1 MKTLLLIIPVLML
14 FGCKSEEKAD
24 ISNVF
29 AITYQYQNQYPFNT
43 PDSLVRI
50 DLSSG
55 KIMLVSSID
64 KFSGLKDINSKT
76 YSKNKN
82 LYIYTSLNEDIVL
95 INLID
100 FTSEHIS
107 LTNDTAIFNVLSLL
121 VDENDDMLYIQ
132 TISFNQQTGK
142 NWLGI
147 IPMDLKTKKYLPKVN
162 FRLPPGLTGRE
173 STAIDYQHK
182 RIFIKPYQVD
192 SLFVV
197 NYGTNS
203 MSVKKFNSVLLDL
216 NYNGSN
222 DNLFGTGWSGNN
234 FALYEFSI
242 TNETIVNKGIYNG
255 ITSLIDEGFYYDRF
269 SNAYWLETGVNGN
282 IQMLNINLSDAS
294 TKKTISIP
302 KRIQFI
308 DGN

>member
-1 MKTLLLIIPVLML
+1 ML

-29 AITYQYQNQYPFNT
+29 AITYQNQYPYNS
-43 PDSLVRI
+43 PDSLARI
-50 DLSSG
+50 DLSTG
-55 KIMLVSSID
+55 KIMLISAID
-64 KFSGLKDINSKT
+64 KFSGLKDINSKA
-76 YSKNKN
+76 YSKNKD
-82 LYIYTSLNEDIVL
+82 LYIYNSSNEDIVL

-107 LTNDTAIFNVLSLL
+107 LTNDTAVFNFLSLL
-121 VDENDDMLYIQ
+121 VDENNDMLYIQ
-132 TISFNQQTGK
+132 TISSNQQTGK
-142 NWLGI
+142 KWLGI

-182 RIFIKPYQVD
+182 MIFIKPYQVD

-242 TNETIVNKGIYNG
+242 INETIVNKGIYSG
-255 ITSLIDEGFYYDRF
+255 ISSLSNEGFYYDRF
-269 SNAYWLETGVNGN
+269 SNDYWVETGVNGN
-282 IQMLNINLSDAS
+282 FQMLNINLSDAS